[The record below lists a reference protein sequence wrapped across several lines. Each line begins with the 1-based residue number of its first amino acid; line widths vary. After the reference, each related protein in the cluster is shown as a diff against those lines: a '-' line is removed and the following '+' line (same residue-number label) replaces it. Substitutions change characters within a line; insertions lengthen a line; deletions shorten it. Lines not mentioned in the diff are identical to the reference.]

1 MKVLITGI
9 TGLVGS
15 YMAEYFLENIP
26 KVNLLGTYRWRS
38 RMDHIEHIKS
48 KITLKDCDIRDGVSV
63 RRLVKD
69 VKPDIIFHM
78 ASQSSVFTSWHAPRE
93 TLTTNIIGEIN
104 FFEALHEYNPECKI
118 LIPGSSEEYGMVEE
132 EDLPVR
138 EGTLLHPLSPYAV
151 SKVVQDLAGFQYHK
165 SYGLKIYRARSFN
178 HTGPRRESNFVESN
192 FARQIALIEKGKK
205 EPVIYVGNL
214 EAKRDYTDVR
224 DMVRAYWLMVQ
235 KCPAGEVLNICSGR
249 VIKIRNILDILLELS
264 SVEVQV
270 REDPSRLRPCDAPAI
285 YGDNSRFVELT
296 GWKAEISFEKTLED
310 ILDYWRERV

>member
-15 YMAEYFLENIP
+15 YMAEYLIENMTDIDIF
-26 KVNLLGTYRWRS
+26 GTYRWRS
-38 RMDHIEHIKS
+38 RMDNIEHKKS
-48 KITLKDCDIRDGVSV
+48 KLTLKDCDIRDGVSV

-69 VKPDIIFHM
+69 VQPDIIFHM

-132 EDLPVR
+132 SDLPVT
-138 EGTLLHPLSPYAV
+138 EDTLLHPLSPYAV
-151 SKVVQDLAGFQYHK
+151 SKVVQDLAGFQYCK
-165 SYGLKIYRARSFN
+165 SYGLKIYRVRAFN
-178 HTGPRRESNFVESN
+178 HTGPRREPNFVESN

-205 EPVIYVGNL
+205 PPVIHVGNL

-224 DMVRAYWLMVQ
+224 DMVIAYWLMVQ
-235 KCPAGEVLNICSGR
+235 KCPPGEVLNISSGR

-264 SVEVQV
+264 SVEVEV
-270 REDPSRLRPCDAPAI
+270 KEDPSRLRPCDAPAI
-285 YGDNSRFVELT
+285 YSDSSRFMELT
-296 GWKAEISFEKTLED
+296 GWKAEIPFEKTLKD